1 MSLPRL
7 DTPEECAQLAPAN
20 ALWCGELSDELKA
33 AREAAGRRGDTDAAA
48 GENVR
53 SAADLVRLARLH
65 HAYGDPAA
73 VDVLYLR
80 PPSIGARTQR

>member
-1 MSLPRL
+1 VP
-7 DTPEECAQLAPAN
+7 
-20 ALWCGELSDELKA
+20 
-33 AREAAGRRGDTDAAA
+33 A

-65 HAYGDPAA
+65 RAFGDPAA

-80 PPSIGARTQR
+80 PPSIGARAQR